1 MSLAYLLAFS
11 VGLISALHCIG
22 MCGGVAGALSYAL
35 PAQTRHDHRRLGVFV
50 LAFNLGRIASYA
62 AAGALSG
69 AFGAAL
75 LGSTSHPWL
84 FEAMRLLAALVLIGI
99 GLYMAGWFP
108 RFALIEQMG
117 APLWR
122 RLEPLGRRLLPV
134 RTLPRA
140 ALFGMIWGWIPCG
153 LVYSMLI
160 STPAQGSALAG
171 ALYMAMFG
179 AGTLPVVAAAGLF
192 AGRLYR
198 LGQDRRF
205 KALAGLGV
213 ILLGLLTLYF
223 GAWS

>member
-1 MSLAYLLAFS
+1 MSLAYLLAFA

-35 PAQTRHDHRRLGVFV
+35 PPQTRHNQGRLGVFV

-62 AAGALSG
+62 FAGALSG

-75 LGSTSHPWL
+75 LGATAHPWL
-84 FEAMRLLAALVLIGI
+84 FETIRLLAALVLIGI

-153 LVYSMLI
+153 LVYSMLL

-179 AGTLPVVAAAGLF
+179 AGTLPVLAAAGLF

-205 KALAGLGV
+205 KAFAGLGV
-213 ILLGLLTLYF
+213 IFLGLLTLYF